1 MVNMRTDIQKQENI
15 KLGTLAEQFV
25 VNKINSLNNKN
36 YSAIGI
42 DEALQYKRS
51 AAINH
56 KEGDIYIVKNGLTFK
71 IDIKSSVKNASPV
84 INIDIKDKNGKI
96 YLKAERFLR
105 PITFDYYIGV
115 GFFNNDPDDLNQ
127 KVLYTLLKTS
137 EFKALL
143 LDDPTHKFGLE
154 NYSKGKDINDSDYI
168 FMDKFKGC
176 KSYFES
182 DNIEEILKR
191 IV

>member
-1 MVNMRTDIQKQENI
+1 MRTDDQKQENI

-36 YSAIGI
+36 YSAISI
-42 DEALQYKRS
+42 DEALQYKRF
-51 AAINH
+51 AAVNH
-56 KEGDIYIVKNGLTFK
+56 KEGDIYINKNGLTFK
-71 IDIKSSVKNASPV
+71 IDIKSSTKYASPV
-84 INIDIKDKNGKI
+84 INIDAKDKNGKI
-96 YLKAERFLR
+96 YLKAELFLG

-115 GFFNNDPDDLNQ
+115 GFFNNDPNDLDQ
-127 KVLYTLLKTS
+127 KVHYTLLKTS

-168 FMDKFKGC
+168 FMNKFKEC

-182 DNIEEILKR
+182 DNIEDILER
-191 IV
+191 II

>member
-1 MVNMRTDIQKQENI
+1 MRTDDQKHENVE
-15 KLGTLAEQFV
+15 LGIIAEQFV

-36 YSAIGI
+36 YSAASI
-42 DEALQYKRS
+42 DDVLQYKRS
-51 AAINH
+51 AAVNH

-71 IDIKSSVKNASPV
+71 IDIKSSIKNASPV
-84 INIDIKDKNGKI
+84 INIDAKDKNGKI
-96 YLKAERFLR
+96 YLKAERFIH

-115 GFFNNDPDDLNQ
+115 GFFNNNPNDLNQ
-127 KVLYTLLKTS
+127 KVRYTLLKTS
-137 EFKALL
+137 EFKSLL

-154 NYSKGKDINDSDYI
+154 NYTKSDSDADYI
-168 FMDKFKGC
+168 FMNKFKEC